1 MGIVKDF
8 LNELGLPEYIVAA
21 VLLLNLLFVS
31 WKPITAISS
40 NILER
45 KLYTKEKLFI
55 LKSYFHFWNSV
66 FWMVLFLSGAII
78 INLPEWI
85 TSNGNV
91 ITFLVLIFGE
101 LILLFII
108 ALNEKDNEEDNEKD
122 NKKDNKKENS
132 ESEVNEHANDKIKAI
147 QTLVHRSF
155 KFFKGNL
162 KRRLLL
168 TIIFMLCLII
178 FYDSSNLYLINS
190 SSDLKGLS
198 RVIFILIASFL
209 IALPTPFFL
218 RPISKFIGWT
228 KEENVYLMHDDTKWY
243 VLYPINKELILL
255 GNNSNPKRCDKTKI
269 LKLEDFHN
277 KTLFLEKKN
286 K

>member
-8 LNELGLPEYIVAA
+8 LNQLGLPEYIVAA

-55 LKSYFHFWNSV
+55 LKSYFHLWNSV

-78 INLPEWI
+78 INPPEWLTNNGHAI
-85 TSNGNV
+85 TY
-91 ITFLVLIFGE
+91 FVLIFGE

-108 ALNEKDNEEDNEKD
+108 ALNEKDNEKDNEK
-122 NKKDNKKENS
+122 NNEKENS
-132 ESEVNEHANDKIKAI
+132 ESAVNEHTNDKIKAL
-147 QTLVHRSF
+147 QTFVHRSYN
-155 KFFKGNL
+155 FFKGNL

-168 TIIFMLCLII
+168 TVIFMLCLII
-178 FYDSSNLYLINS
+178 FYVSSNLYLINS
-190 SSDLKGLS
+190 SSYFKGSS
-198 RVIFILIASFL
+198 RIIFILIASFL

-255 GNNSNPKRCDKTKI
+255 GNNSNPKRCGKTKI

-277 KTLFLEKKN
+277 KTLFLEEKN